1 MKQPI
6 ERHELQTGEVVI
18 IQRYKRRYSCF
29 TVSPIF
35 GEPPEFHVE
44 DGSLSECRGSL
55 AAILESDVLDSI

>member
-29 TVSPIF
+29 TVSPILM
-35 GEPPEFHVE
+35 EAPVFHVE
-44 DGSLSECRGSL
+44 DGSLNQCREAL
-55 AAILESDVLDSI
+55 AAILESDILDTI